1 MIRADWMEKIMR
13 GSDYASKYH
22 RSELENADGE
32 ISEKELTAVIGGRQ
46 LPGATTPGKIVL
58 KRGKNSSMELDAV
71 EPV

>member
-1 MIRADWMEKIMR
+1 MEKTMSK
-13 GSDYASKYH
+13 SDYRSKYH

>member
-32 ISEKELTAVIGGRQ
+32 MSEKELTAVIGGRQ
-46 LPGATTPGKIVL
+46 LPGAMTPEKIV
-58 KRGKNSSMELDAV
+58 
-71 EPV
+71 